1 MIEKNFN
8 FFFNPV
14 SKVKG
19 IGPKIKK
26 LFNEKKIDT
35 NIDLIFNF
43 PYGLIDRTHCPKLN
57 NLEIGK
63 ISTIFVKVRK
73 HNFPRI
79 RRLPNTV
86 QCFDE
91 TGEINIVFFNSREN
105 YIKEILPINSE
116 VIISGKVNFYKNK
129 YQITNPDYATSINNE
144 EKVTKIM
151 PTYASL
157 KGISNKTINKIYE
170 NIIKEIPDVP
180 EWHRDHIIKNNKWFS
195 FKDSLIQLHNP
206 KKIEDLDK
214 NSLTYE
220 RISFDEIF
228 SNLLI
233 FAQIKKKIAT
243 IYKKPKLFSSDQKL
257 KLIKNLSFTLTKDQ
271 ETIIKEIDDSLKS
284 DKKMIR
290 LLQGD
295 VGSGK
300 TIISIIT
307 GLNVVAAGYQVALMC
322 PTEILA
328 TQHLNLIRSLTK
340 GQDINVEILSSGIN
354 KKRQI
359 EIKKELV
366 EGKINFLIGTHSLFQ
381 ETVSFSNLGLII
393 IDEQH
398 KFGVRQRINLSDK
411 GGVNCDVLLMSATPI
426 PRTLILSTYGD
437 MDISTLKEKPFKK
450 TTIVTNIIPE
460 KKIPDLI
467 NLIKKK
473 IESDQQIYWICP
485 LIEESTKV
493 NLTPVLER
501 FKYITKFFPEN
512 VAVMHGNLKNDEKNI
527 VMKNF
532 LQKKFSILISTTVVE
547 VGVDNPN
554 ANTIIIENSERFG
567 LAQLHQLRGRV
578 GRGIENGECI
588 LVYSKSISE
597 NGKKRLKILKESN
610 DGFYISEQDLKLRGF
625 GDIIGYKQSGQK
637 DFIVADPMFHSH
649 LFELAKQ
656 ETDFYTQANLPI
668 EKFNV
673 LLKFFKKD
681 KILNI
686 IDSG

>member
-129 YQITNPDYATSINNE
+129 YQITNPDYVTSINNE

-340 GQDINVEILSSGIN
+340 GQNINVEILSSGIN

-411 GGVNCDVLLMSATPI
+411 GGINCDVLLMSATPI

-473 IESDQQIYWICP
+473 IESKQQIYWICP

-532 LQKKFSILISTTVVE
+532 LEKKFSILISTTVVE

>member
-129 YQITNPDYATSINNE
+129 YQITNPDYVTSINNE

-257 KLIKNLSFTLTKDQ
+257 KLIKNLPFTLTKDQ

-473 IESDQQIYWICP
+473 IESKQQIYWICP

-532 LQKKFSILISTTVVE
+532 LEKKFSILISTTVVE

>member
-129 YQITNPDYATSINNE
+129 YQITNPDYVTSINNE

-257 KLIKNLSFTLTKDQ
+257 KLIKNLPFTLTKDQ

-527 VMKNF
+527 VMKSF
-532 LQKKFSILISTTVVE
+532 LEKKFSILISTTVVE

>member
-63 ISTIFVKVRK
+63 ISTIFVKVKK

-86 QCFDE
+86 QCYDE

-105 YIKEILPINSE
+105 YIKEILPINGE
-116 VIISGKVNFYKNK
+116 VIVSGKVNFYKNK
-129 YQITNPDYATSINNE
+129 YQITNPDYVTSTNNE

-157 KGISNKTINKIYE
+157 KGISNKTVNKIYE
-170 NIIKEIPDVP
+170 NIIKDIPDVP
-180 EWHRDHIIKNNKWFS
+180 EWHRDHIIKNNNWLS
-195 FKDSLIQLHNP
+195 FKHSLVQLHNP
-206 KKIEDLDK
+206 KKIDDLDK
-214 NSLTYE
+214 NSLAYE

-233 FAQIKKKIAT
+233 FAQIKKKIANV
-243 IYKKPKLFSSDQKL
+243 YKKPKIFSSDLKL

-284 DKKMIR
+284 NKKMIR

-307 GLNVVAAGYQVALMC
+307 GLNVIAAGYQVALMC

-328 TQHLNLIRSLTK
+328 TQHLNLIKSLTK
-340 GQDINVEILSSGIN
+340 EQNINVEILSSGIN

-359 EIKKELV
+359 EIKKEVL

-398 KFGVRQRINLSDK
+398 RFGVKQRISLSDK
-411 GGVNCDVLLMSATPI
+411 GGENCDVLLMSATPI

-450 TTIVTNIIPE
+450 TTIITNIIPE
-460 KKIPDLI
+460 NKIPDLI

-473 IESDQQIYWICP
+473 IESKQQIYWICP
-485 LIEESTKV
+485 LIEESKKV

-501 FKYITKFFPEN
+501 FKYLTKYFPEN
-512 VAVMHGNLKNDEKNI
+512 VIVMHGNLKNEEKNI

-532 LQKKFSILISTTVVE
+532 LEKKFSILISTTVVE

-554 ANTIIIENSERFG
+554 ANMIIIENSERFG

-597 NGKKRLKILKESN
+597 NSKKRLKILKESN

-637 DFIVADPMFHSH
+637 DFIVADPMYHSH

-656 ETDFYTQANLPI
+656 ETDFYTQANLSL

>member
-527 VMKNF
+527 VMKSF
-532 LQKKFSILISTTVVE
+532 LEKKFSILISTTVVE
-547 VGVDNPN
+547 VGVDNAN

>member
-129 YQITNPDYATSINNE
+129 YQITNPDYVTSINNE

-243 IYKKPKLFSSDQKL
+243 IYKKPKLFSSDQRL

-473 IESDQQIYWICP
+473 IELEQQIYWICP

-532 LQKKFSILISTTVVE
+532 LEKKFSILISTTVVE

>member
-63 ISTIFVKVRK
+63 ISTIFVEVRK

-105 YIKEILPINSE
+105 YIKEILPVNSE

-129 YQITNPDYATSINNE
+129 YQITNPDYVTSINNE

-233 FAQIKKKIAT
+233 FAQIKKKNAT

-257 KLIKNLSFTLTKDQ
+257 KLIKNLPFTLTKDQ

-284 DKKMIR
+284 EKKMIR

-328 TQHLNLIRSLTK
+328 TQHLNLIRLLTK

-473 IESDQQIYWICP
+473 IESEQQIYWICP

-532 LQKKFSILISTTVVE
+532 LEKKFSILISTTVVE

>member
-257 KLIKNLSFTLTKDQ
+257 KLIKNLPFTLTKDQ
-271 ETIIKEIDDSLKS
+271 ETIIEEIDDSLKS

-411 GGVNCDVLLMSATPI
+411 GGENCDVLLMSATPI

-527 VMKNF
+527 VMKSF
-532 LQKKFSILISTTVVE
+532 LEKKFSILISTTVVE

>member
-63 ISTIFVKVRK
+63 ISTIFVKVKK

-86 QCFDE
+86 QCYDE

-105 YIKEILPINSE
+105 YIKEILPINGE
-116 VIISGKVNFYKNK
+116 VIVSGKVNFYKNK
-129 YQITNPDYATSINNE
+129 YQITNPDYVTSTNNE

-157 KGISNKTINKIYE
+157 KGISNKTVNKIYE
-170 NIIKEIPDVP
+170 NIIKDIPDVP
-180 EWHRDHIIKNNKWFS
+180 EWHRDHIIKNNNWLS
-195 FKDSLIQLHNP
+195 FKHSLVQLHNP
-206 KKIEDLDK
+206 KKIEDLGK
-214 NSLTYE
+214 NSLAYE

-228 SNLLI
+228 ANLLI
-233 FAQIKKKIAT
+233 FAQIKKKIANV
-243 IYKKPKLFSSDQKL
+243 YKKPKIFSSDLKL

-271 ETIIKEIDDSLKS
+271 ETIIKEIDDSLRS
-284 DKKMIR
+284 NKKMIR

-307 GLNVVAAGYQVALMC
+307 GLNVIAAGYQVALMC

-328 TQHLNLIRSLTK
+328 TQHLNLIKSLTME
-340 GQDINVEILSSGIN
+340 QNINVEILSSGIN
-354 KKRQI
+354 KQRQI
-359 EIKKELV
+359 EIKKEVL

-398 KFGVRQRINLSDK
+398 KFGVKQRISLSDK
-411 GGVNCDVLLMSATPI
+411 GGENCDVLLMSATPI

-450 TTIVTNIIPE
+450 TTIITNIIPE
-460 KKIPDLI
+460 NKIPDLI

-473 IESDQQIYWICP
+473 IESKQQIYWICP
-485 LIEESTKV
+485 LIEESKKV

-501 FKYITKFFPEN
+501 FKYLTKYFPEN
-512 VAVMHGNLKNDEKNI
+512 VIVMHGNLKNEEKNI

-532 LQKKFSILISTTVVE
+532 LEKKFSILISTTVVE

-554 ANTIIIENSERFG
+554 ANMIIIENSERFG

-637 DFIVADPMFHSH
+637 DFIVADPMYHSH

-656 ETDFYTQANLPI
+656 ETDFYTQANLSL

>member
-26 LFNEKKIDT
+26 LFNERKIDT

-63 ISTIFVKVRK
+63 ISTIFVKVKK

-129 YQITNPDYATSINNE
+129 YQITNPDYVTSINNE
-144 EKVTKIM
+144 ENVTKIM

-180 EWHRDHIIKNNKWFS
+180 EWHRDYIIKNNNWLS
-195 FKDSLIQLHNP
+195 FKNSLVQLHNP

-214 NSLTYE
+214 NSLAYE
-220 RISFDEIF
+220 RVSFDEIF

-233 FAQIKKKIAT
+233 FAQIKKKNANV
-243 IYKKPKLFSSDQKL
+243 YKKPKIFSSDLKL

-307 GLNVVAAGYQVALMC
+307 GLNVIAAGYQVALMC

-328 TQHLNLIRSLTK
+328 TQHLNLIKSLTK
-340 GQDINVEILSSGIN
+340 DQNINVELLSSSVN
-354 KKRQI
+354 KKRQT
-359 EIKKELV
+359 EIKKEVL

-398 KFGVRQRINLSDK
+398 KFGVKQRISLSEK
-411 GGVNCDVLLMSATPI
+411 GGQNCDVLLMSATPI

-437 MDISTLKEKPFKK
+437 MDISTIKEKPFKK
-450 TTIVTNIIPE
+450 TTIITNIIPE

-473 IESDQQIYWICP
+473 IESEQQIYWICP

-512 VAVMHGNLKNDEKNI
+512 VAVIHGNLKNDKKNI
-527 VMKNF
+527 LMKNF
-532 LQKKFSILISTTVVE
+532 LEKKFSILISTTVVE

-610 DGFYISEQDLKLRGF
+610 DGFYISEEDLKLRGF

>member
-129 YQITNPDYATSINNE
+129 YQITNPDYVTSINNE

-257 KLIKNLSFTLTKDQ
+257 KLINNLSFTLTKDQ

-473 IESDQQIYWICP
+473 IESKQQIYWICP

-532 LQKKFSILISTTVVE
+532 LEKKFSILISTTVVE

>member
-63 ISTIFVKVRK
+63 ISTIFVKVKK

-86 QCFDE
+86 QCYDE

-105 YIKEILPINSE
+105 YIKEILPINGE

-129 YQITNPDYATSINNE
+129 YQITNPDYVTSTNNE

-157 KGISNKTINKIYE
+157 KGISNKTVNKIYE
-170 NIIKEIPDVP
+170 NIIKDIPDVP
-180 EWHRDHIIKNNKWFS
+180 EWHRDHIIKNNNWLS
-195 FKDSLIQLHNP
+195 FKHSLVQLHNP

-214 NSLTYE
+214 NSLAYE

-233 FAQIKKKIAT
+233 FAKIKKKIANV
-243 IYKKPKLFSSDQKL
+243 YKKPKIFSSDLKL

-271 ETIIKEIDDSLKS
+271 EAIIKEIDDSLKGN
-284 DKKMIR
+284 KKMIR

-307 GLNVVAAGYQVALMC
+307 GLNVISAGYQVALMC

-328 TQHLNLIRSLTK
+328 TQHLNLIKSLTK
-340 GQDINVEILSSGIN
+340 EQNINVEILSSGIN

-359 EIKKELV
+359 QIKKELL

-381 ETVSFSNLGLII
+381 ETVSFFNLGLII

-398 KFGVRQRINLSDK
+398 KFGVKQRISLSDK
-411 GGVNCDVLLMSATPI
+411 GGENCDVLLMSATPI

-450 TTIVTNIIPE
+450 TTIITNIIPE
-460 KKIPDLI
+460 NKIPDLI

-473 IESDQQIYWICP
+473 IESKQQIYWICP
-485 LIEESTKV
+485 LIEESKKV

-501 FKYITKFFPEN
+501 FKYLTKYFPEN
-512 VAVMHGNLKNDEKNI
+512 VIVMHGNLKNEEKNI

-532 LQKKFSILISTTVVE
+532 LEKKFSILISTTVVE

-554 ANTIIIENSERFG
+554 ANMIIIENSERFG

-637 DFIVADPMFHSH
+637 DFIVADPMYHSH

-656 ETDFYTQANLPI
+656 ETDFYTQANLSL

>member
-129 YQITNPDYATSINNE
+129 YQITNPDYVTSINNE

-473 IESDQQIYWICP
+473 IESEQQIYWICP

-532 LQKKFSILISTTVVE
+532 LEKKFSILISTTVVE

-656 ETDFYTQANLPI
+656 ETDFYTEANLPI

>member
-257 KLIKNLSFTLTKDQ
+257 KLIKNLPFTLTKDQ

-473 IESDQQIYWICP
+473 IESEQQIYWICP

-532 LQKKFSILISTTVVE
+532 LEKKFSILISTTVVE

>member
-129 YQITNPDYATSINNE
+129 YQITNPDYVTSINNE

-195 FKDSLIQLHNP
+195 FKESLIQLHNP

-257 KLIKNLSFTLTKDQ
+257 KLIKNLPFTLTKDQ

-473 IESDQQIYWICP
+473 IESEQQIYWICP

-532 LQKKFSILISTTVVE
+532 LEKKFSILISTTVVE

>member
-63 ISTIFVKVRK
+63 ISTIFVKVKK

-86 QCFDE
+86 QCYDE

-105 YIKEILPINSE
+105 YIKEILPINGE
-116 VIISGKVNFYKNK
+116 VIVSGKVNFYKNK
-129 YQITNPDYATSINNE
+129 YQITNPDYVTSTNNE

-157 KGISNKTINKIYE
+157 KGISNKTVNKIYE
-170 NIIKEIPDVP
+170 NIIKDIPDVP
-180 EWHRDHIIKNNKWFS
+180 EWHRDHIIKNNNWLS
-195 FKDSLIQLHNP
+195 FKHSLVQLHNP

-214 NSLTYE
+214 NSLAYE

-233 FAQIKKKIAT
+233 FAQIKKKIANV
-243 IYKKPKLFSSDQKL
+243 YKKPKIFSSDLKL

-271 ETIIKEIDDSLKS
+271 EAIIKEIDDSLKS
-284 DKKMIR
+284 NKKMIR

-307 GLNVVAAGYQVALMC
+307 GLNVIAAGYQVALMC

-328 TQHLNLIRSLTK
+328 TQHLNLIKSLTK
-340 GQDINVEILSSGIN
+340 EQNINVEILSSGIN

-359 EIKKELV
+359 QIKKELL

-381 ETVSFSNLGLII
+381 ETVSFFNLGLII

-398 KFGVRQRINLSDK
+398 KFGVKQRISLSDK
-411 GGVNCDVLLMSATPI
+411 GGENCDVLLMSATPI

-450 TTIVTNIIPE
+450 TTIITNIIPE
-460 KKIPDLI
+460 NKIPDLI

-473 IESDQQIYWICP
+473 IESKQQIYWICP
-485 LIEESTKV
+485 LIEESKKV

-501 FKYITKFFPEN
+501 FKYLTKYFPEN
-512 VAVMHGNLKNDEKNI
+512 VIVMHGNLKNEEKNI

-532 LQKKFSILISTTVVE
+532 LEKKFSILISTTVVE

-554 ANTIIIENSERFG
+554 ANMIIIENSERFG

-637 DFIVADPMFHSH
+637 DFIVADPMYHSH

-656 ETDFYTQANLPI
+656 ETDFYTQANLSL

>member
-257 KLIKNLSFTLTKDQ
+257 KLIKNLPFTLTKDQ

-473 IESDQQIYWICP
+473 IELEQQIYWICP

-527 VMKNF
+527 VMKSF
-532 LQKKFSILISTTVVE
+532 LEKKFSILISTTVVE

-656 ETDFYTQANLPI
+656 ETDFYTEANLPI

>member
-257 KLIKNLSFTLTKDQ
+257 KLIKNLPFTLTKDQ

-411 GGVNCDVLLMSATPI
+411 GGVNCDVLLMSATPL

-532 LQKKFSILISTTVVE
+532 LEKKFSILISTTVVE

>member
-257 KLIKNLSFTLTKDQ
+257 KLIKNLPFTLTKDQ
-271 ETIIKEIDDSLKS
+271 ETIIEEIDDSLKS

-527 VMKNF
+527 VMKSF
-532 LQKKFSILISTTVVE
+532 LEKKFSILISTTVVE

-656 ETDFYTQANLPI
+656 ETDFYTEANLPI

>member
-129 YQITNPDYATSINNE
+129 YQITNPDYVTSINNE

-243 IYKKPKLFSSDQKL
+243 IYKKPKLFSSDQRL

-512 VAVMHGNLKNDEKNI
+512 VTVMHGNLKNDEKNI

-532 LQKKFSILISTTVVE
+532 LEKKFSILISTTVVE

-578 GRGIENGECI
+578 GRGIDNGECI

>member
-63 ISTIFVKVRK
+63 ISTIFVKVKK

-86 QCFDE
+86 QCYDE

-105 YIKEILPINSE
+105 YIKEILPINGE
-116 VIISGKVNFYKNK
+116 VIVSGKVNFYKNK
-129 YQITNPDYATSINNE
+129 YQITNPDYVTSTNNE

-157 KGISNKTINKIYE
+157 KGISNKTVNKIYE
-170 NIIKEIPDVP
+170 NIIKDIPDVP
-180 EWHRDHIIKNNKWFS
+180 EWHRDHIIKNNNWLS
-195 FKDSLIQLHNP
+195 FKHSLVQLHNP

-214 NSLTYE
+214 NSLAYE

-233 FAQIKKKIAT
+233 FAQIKKKIANV
-243 IYKKPKLFSSDQKL
+243 YKKPKIFSSDLKL

-271 ETIIKEIDDSLKS
+271 EAIIKEIDDSLKGN
-284 DKKMIR
+284 KKMIR

-307 GLNVVAAGYQVALMC
+307 GLNVIAAGYQVALMC

-328 TQHLNLIRSLTK
+328 TQHLNLIKSLTK
-340 GQDINVEILSSGIN
+340 EQNINVEILSSGIN

-359 EIKKELV
+359 EIKKEVL

-381 ETVSFSNLGLII
+381 ETVSFFNLGLII

-398 KFGVRQRINLSDK
+398 KFGVKQRISLSDK
-411 GGVNCDVLLMSATPI
+411 GGENCDVLLMSATPI

-450 TTIVTNIIPE
+450 TTIITNIIPE
-460 KKIPDLI
+460 NKIPDLI

-473 IESDQQIYWICP
+473 IESKQQIYWICP
-485 LIEESTKV
+485 LIEESKKV

-501 FKYITKFFPEN
+501 FKYLTKYFPEN
-512 VAVMHGNLKNDEKNI
+512 VIVMHGNLKNEEKNI

-532 LQKKFSILISTTVVE
+532 LEKKFSILISTTVVE

-554 ANTIIIENSERFG
+554 ANMIIIENSERFG

-637 DFIVADPMFHSH
+637 DFIVADPMYHSH

-656 ETDFYTQANLPI
+656 ETDFYTQANLSL

>member
-129 YQITNPDYATSINNE
+129 YQITNPDYVTSINNE

-257 KLIKNLSFTLTKDQ
+257 KLIKNLPFTLTKDQ

-532 LQKKFSILISTTVVE
+532 LEKKFSILISTTVVE

>member
-257 KLIKNLSFTLTKDQ
+257 KLINNLSFTLTKDQ

-473 IESDQQIYWICP
+473 IESEQQIYWICP

-532 LQKKFSILISTTVVE
+532 LEKKFSILISTTVVE

>member
-8 FFFNPV
+8 FFFNPI
-14 SKVKG
+14 SKIKG
-19 IGPKIKK
+19 IGPKIQK
-26 LFNEKKIDT
+26 LFNEKKIES

-43 PYGLIDRTHCPKLN
+43 PYGIIDRTHCPKLN

-63 ISTIFVKVRK
+63 ISTIFVKVKK
-73 HNFPRI
+73 HNFPRL

-86 QCFDE
+86 QCYDD
-91 TGEINIVFFNSREN
+91 TGEINIVFFNTREN
-105 YIKEILPINSE
+105 YIKEILPINNE
-116 VIISGKVNFYKNK
+116 VIISGKVNVYKNK
-129 YQITNPDYATSINNE
+129 YQITNPDYVTSIHNE
-144 EKVTKIM
+144 DKVSKVM
-151 PTYASL
+151 PTYSSL

-170 NIIKEIPDVP
+170 NITNEIPDIE
-180 EWHRDHIIKNNKWFS
+180 EWHRDIFIKKNKWLS

-214 NSLTYE
+214 NSLAYE

-233 FAQIKKKIAT
+233 FSQIKKKNLAIHKDAK
-243 IYKKPKLFSSDQKL
+243 IFSSNYKS
-257 KLIKNLSFTLTKDQ
+257 KVIKNLSFKLTNDQ
-271 ETIIKEIDDSLKS
+271 EHIIAEIEDGLKKN
-284 DKKMIR
+284 KKMLR

-300 TIISIIT
+300 TIISIIS
-307 GLNVVAAGYQVALMC
+307 GLNVIAAGFQVALMC

-328 TQHLNLIRSLTK
+328 LQHLNLIKSITQGL
-340 GQDINVEILSSGIN
+340 DINIKILSGSIN
-354 KKRQI
+354 KKIQI
-359 EIKKELV
+359 EIKKELA

-381 ETVSFSNLGLII
+381 ESVLFKKLGLII

-398 KFGVRQRINLSDK
+398 KFGVKQRINLSEK
-411 GGVNCDVLLMSATPI
+411 GGANCDVLLMSATPI

-450 TTIVTNIIPE
+450 TKIITNIIPE
-460 KKIPDLI
+460 NKISDLI
-467 NLIKKK
+467 NLIKNK
-473 IESDQQIYWICP
+473 IENKQQIYWICP
-485 LIEESTKV
+485 LIEESKKV
-493 NLTPVLER
+493 KLTPVIER
-501 FKYITKFFPEN
+501 YEFLNKYFPKK
-512 VAVMHGNLKNDEKNI
+512 VAIMHGNLKNDEKI
-527 VMKNF
+527 SIMKDF
-532 LQKKFSILISTTVVE
+532 LDKKFFILISTTVVE
-547 VGVDNPN
+547 VGVDNQN

-578 GRGIENGECI
+578 GRGIDDGECI
-588 LVYSKSISE
+588 LIYSKSISE

-610 DGFYISEQDLKLRGF
+610 DGFFISEQDLKLRGF
-625 GDIIGYKQSGQK
+625 GDIIGYKQSGEK
-637 DFIVADPMFHSH
+637 DFIVADPMYHSH

-656 ETDFYTQANLPI
+656 ETDYYTKDNLSVD
-668 EKFNV
+668 KFNT

>member
-1 MIEKNFN
+1 
-8 FFFNPV
+8 
-14 SKVKG
+14 
-19 IGPKIKK
+19 
-26 LFNEKKIDT
+26 
-35 NIDLIFNF
+35 
-43 PYGLIDRTHCPKLN
+43 
-57 NLEIGK
+57 
-63 ISTIFVKVRK
+63 VRK

-129 YQITNPDYATSINNE
+129 YQITNPDYVTSINNE

-195 FKDSLIQLHNP
+195 FKESLIQLHNP

-257 KLIKNLSFTLTKDQ
+257 KLIKNLPFTLTKDQ

-473 IESDQQIYWICP
+473 IESEQQIYWICP

-501 FKYITKFFPEN
+501 FKFITKFFPEN
-512 VAVMHGNLKNDEKNI
+512 AAVMHGNLKNDEKNI

-532 LQKKFSILISTTVVE
+532 LEKKFSILISTTVVE

>member
-73 HNFPRI
+73 HNFPRT

-257 KLIKNLSFTLTKDQ
+257 KLIKNLPFTLTKDQ

-473 IESDQQIYWICP
+473 IESEQQIYWICP

-532 LQKKFSILISTTVVE
+532 LEKKFSILISTTVVE

>member
-129 YQITNPDYATSINNE
+129 YQITNPDYVTSINNE

-257 KLIKNLSFTLTKDQ
+257 KLIKNLPFTLTKDQ

-473 IESDQQIYWICP
+473 IESEQQIYWICP

-532 LQKKFSILISTTVVE
+532 LEKKFSILISTTVVE

>member
-63 ISTIFVKVRK
+63 ISTIFVKVKK

-79 RRLPNTV
+79 RRLPNIV

-105 YIKEILPINSE
+105 YIKEILPINGE

-129 YQITNPDYATSINNE
+129 YQITNPDYVTSTNNE

-170 NIIKEIPDVP
+170 NIIKEIPDVQ
-180 EWHRDHIIKNNKWFS
+180 EWHRDHIIKNNNWLS
-195 FKDSLIQLHNP
+195 FKHSLVQLHNP

-214 NSLTYE
+214 NSLAYE

-233 FAQIKKKIAT
+233 FAQIKKKIANV
-243 IYKKPKLFSSDQKL
+243 YKKPKIFSSDLKL

-271 ETIIKEIDDSLKS
+271 ETIIKEIEESLKK

-307 GLNVVAAGYQVALMC
+307 GLNVIAAGYQVALMC

-328 TQHLNLIRSLTK
+328 TQHLNLIKSLIK
-340 GQDINVEILSSGIN
+340 EQNINVEILSSSIN
-354 KKRQI
+354 KKKQI
-359 EIKKELV
+359 EIKKEVL

-398 KFGVRQRINLSDK
+398 KFGVKQRISLSDK
-411 GGVNCDVLLMSATPI
+411 GGENCDVLLMSATPI

-450 TTIVTNIIPE
+450 TTIITNIIPE
-460 KKIPDLI
+460 NKIPDLI

-473 IESDQQIYWICP
+473 IESKQQIYWICP
-485 LIEESTKV
+485 LIEESKKV

-501 FKYITKFFPEN
+501 FKYLTKYFPEN
-512 VAVMHGNLKNDEKNI
+512 VIVMHGNLKNDEKNI

-532 LQKKFSILISTTVVE
+532 LEKRFSILISTTVVE

-554 ANTIIIENSERFG
+554 ANTIVIENSERFG

-637 DFIVADPMFHSH
+637 DFIVADPMYHSH

-656 ETDFYTQANLPI
+656 ETDFYTQANLSL
-668 EKFNV
+668 EKFNM

>member
-257 KLIKNLSFTLTKDQ
+257 KLIKNLPFTLTKDQ

-359 EIKKELV
+359 EIKKQLV

-473 IESDQQIYWICP
+473 IESEQQIYWICP

-532 LQKKFSILISTTVVE
+532 LEKKFSILISTTVVE

-656 ETDFYTQANLPI
+656 ETDFYTEANLPI

>member
-129 YQITNPDYATSINNE
+129 YQITNPDYVTSINNE

-257 KLIKNLSFTLTKDQ
+257 KLIKNLPFTLTKDQ

-340 GQDINVEILSSGIN
+340 GQHINVEILSSGIN

-450 TTIVTNIIPE
+450 TTIITNIIPE

-467 NLIKKK
+467 DLIKKK
-473 IESDQQIYWICP
+473 IESEQQIYWICP

-532 LQKKFSILISTTVVE
+532 LEKKFSILISTTVVE

>member
-129 YQITNPDYATSINNE
+129 YQITNPDYVTSINNE

-257 KLIKNLSFTLTKDQ
+257 KLIKNLPFTLTKDQ

-473 IESDQQIYWICP
+473 IESEQQIYWICP

-532 LQKKFSILISTTVVE
+532 LEKKFSILISTTVVE

-656 ETDFYTQANLPI
+656 ETDFYTEANLPI

>member
-63 ISTIFVKVRK
+63 ISTIFVKVKK

-79 RRLPNTV
+79 RRLPNIV

-105 YIKEILPINSE
+105 YIKEILPINGE

-129 YQITNPDYATSINNE
+129 YQITNPDYVTSTNNE

-170 NIIKEIPDVP
+170 NIIKEIPDVQ
-180 EWHRDHIIKNNKWFS
+180 EWHRDHIIKNNNWLS
-195 FKDSLIQLHNP
+195 FKHSLVQLHNP

-214 NSLTYE
+214 NSLAYE

-233 FAQIKKKIAT
+233 FAQIKKKIANV
-243 IYKKPKLFSSDQKL
+243 YKKPKIFSSDLKL

-271 ETIIKEIDDSLKS
+271 ETIIKEIEESLKK

-307 GLNVVAAGYQVALMC
+307 GLNVIAAGYQVALMC

-328 TQHLNLIRSLTK
+328 TQHLNLIKSLTK
-340 GQDINVEILSSGIN
+340 EQNINVEILSSSIN
-354 KKRQI
+354 KKKQI
-359 EIKKELV
+359 EIKKEVL

-398 KFGVRQRINLSDK
+398 KFGVKQRISLSDK
-411 GGVNCDVLLMSATPI
+411 GGENCDVLLMSATPI

-450 TTIVTNIIPE
+450 TTIITNIIPE
-460 KKIPDLI
+460 NKIPDLI

-473 IESDQQIYWICP
+473 IESKQQIYWICP
-485 LIEESTKV
+485 LIEESKKV

-501 FKYITKFFPEN
+501 FKYLTKYFPEN
-512 VAVMHGNLKNDEKNI
+512 VIVMHGNLKNDEKNI

-532 LQKKFSILISTTVVE
+532 LEKKFSILISTTVVE

-554 ANTIIIENSERFG
+554 ANTIVIENSERFG

-637 DFIVADPMFHSH
+637 DFIVADPMYHSH

-656 ETDFYTQANLPI
+656 ETDFYTQANLSL

>member
-63 ISTIFVKVRK
+63 ISTIFVKVKK

-86 QCFDE
+86 QCYDE

-105 YIKEILPINSE
+105 YIKEILPINGE

-129 YQITNPDYATSINNE
+129 YQITNPDYVTSTNNE

-157 KGISNKTINKIYE
+157 KGISNKTVNKIYE
-170 NIIKEIPDVP
+170 NIIKDIPDVP
-180 EWHRDHIIKNNKWFS
+180 EWHRDHIIKNNNWLS
-195 FKDSLIQLHNP
+195 FKHSLVQLHNP

-214 NSLTYE
+214 NSLAYE

-233 FAQIKKKIAT
+233 FAKIKKKIANV
-243 IYKKPKLFSSDQKL
+243 YKKPKIFSSDLKL

-284 DKKMIR
+284 NKKMIR

-307 GLNVVAAGYQVALMC
+307 GLNVIAAGYQVALMC

-328 TQHLNLIRSLTK
+328 TQHLNLIKSLTK
-340 GQDINVEILSSGIN
+340 EQKINVEILSSGIN

-359 EIKKELV
+359 EIKKEVL

-381 ETVSFSNLGLII
+381 ETVSFFNLGLII

-398 KFGVRQRINLSDK
+398 KFGVKQRISLSDK
-411 GGVNCDVLLMSATPI
+411 GGENCDVLLMSATPI

-450 TTIVTNIIPE
+450 TTIITNIIPE
-460 KKIPDLI
+460 NKIPDLI

-473 IESDQQIYWICP
+473 IESKQQIYWICP
-485 LIEESTKV
+485 LIEESKKV

-501 FKYITKFFPEN
+501 FKYLTKYFPEN
-512 VAVMHGNLKNDEKNI
+512 VIVMHGNLKNEEKNI
-527 VMKNF
+527 IMKNF
-532 LQKKFSILISTTVVE
+532 LEKKFSILISTTVVE

-554 ANTIIIENSERFG
+554 ANMIIIENSERFG

-637 DFIVADPMFHSH
+637 DFIVADPMYHSH

-656 ETDFYTQANLPI
+656 ETDFYTQANLSL